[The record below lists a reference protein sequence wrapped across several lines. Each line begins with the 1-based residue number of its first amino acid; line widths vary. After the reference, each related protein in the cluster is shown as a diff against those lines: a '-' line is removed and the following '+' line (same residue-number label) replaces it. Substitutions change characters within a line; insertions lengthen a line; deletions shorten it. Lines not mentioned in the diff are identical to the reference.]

1 MVAKRINLYHQ
12 IHKFLDDR
20 LSALSEP
27 PPFVLCIVNMCPGMC
42 VGVVPDWYFIV
53 CRPWETR

>member
-27 PPFVLCIVNMCPGMC
+27 PPFVLCIVHMRPDMC
-42 VGVVPDWYFIV
+42 VGVVLDWYCIV
-53 CRPWETR
+53 CRLWERR